1 MKAIVHRQAL
11 VDVLNLACGVVPPR
25 SPKPVLTCVRLSTAA
40 TPRGKVLRCVSTD
53 LEATLET
60 TLSQVDIKQDGSA
73 LLPANKLNEIVNS
86 SPDETVALDVS
97 GDKATLKG
105 ADSTFTLLGYNV
117 EEFPPISAFEGE
129 ADFSIS
135 AGLLKSMLDRTRFAA
150 AREMSRYA
158 INGVLF
164 ERKGKKLSLVA
175 TDGHRLAQAR
185 DEVQSSN
192 SKDLSAVVPI
202 KAINLLDRLLTDS
215 EQVVQLQFRE
225 NKLFAQ
231 ILTSGANE
239 KEGASVTAMFSA
251 AMVEGSFPPYQDVI
265 PKDCDR
271 KASINRDKLL
281 SGVRRAALLT
291 NEESRSV
298 KLSFAAKQLVISARA
313 PEMGDAKVELPI
325 DYAGEAIEVGF
336 NPNYLADA
344 LKVAP
349 TEEITFE
356 LKSPGR
362 PGMIRS
368 GNNFLYVVMPV
379 NLS

>member
-11 VDVLNLACGVVPPR
+11 VDVLGLACGVVPAR
-25 SPKPVLTCVRLSTAA
+25 SPKPVLTCVRLSTTS
-40 TPRGKVLRCVSTD
+40 TPRGKVLSCVSTD

-60 TLSQVDIKQDGSA
+60 TLAQVDIKQDGSA

-86 SPDETVALDVS
+86 SPDETLALEVN
-97 GDKATLKG
+97 GEKATLKG

-117 EEFPPISAFEGE
+117 NEFPPISGFEGE
-129 ADFSIS
+129 PDFSIS
-135 AGLLKSMLDRTRFAA
+135 AGQLKSMLDRTRFAA

-164 ERKGKKLSLVA
+164 ERKAKKLSLVA

-185 DEVQSSN
+185 DEVQSAG
-192 SKDLSAVVPI
+192 SKDHSAVAPI
-202 KAINLLDRLLTDS
+202 RAIGLLDRLLTDP
-215 EQVVQLQFRE
+215 EQTVQLQFRE
-225 NKLFAQ
+225 NKLFVRVLA
-231 ILTSGANE
+231 TGSNE
-239 KEGASVTAMFSA
+239 KDGVCAMFSA
-251 AMVEGSFPPYQDVI
+251 ALVEGSFPPYQDVI

-271 KASINRDKLL
+271 KAVINRDKLL

-298 KLSFAAKQLVISARA
+298 RLSFSPKQLIISARA
-313 PEMGDAKVELPI
+313 PEMGDAKLEVPVEFS
-325 DYAGEAIEVGF
+325 GEAIEIGF
-336 NPNYLADA
+336 NPNYLAEA

-349 TEEITFE
+349 TEDITFE
-356 LKSPGR
+356 LKSPGK

-368 GNNFLYVVMPV
+368 GSNFLYVIMPV